1 MWSLVLVWSFGHCS
15 FLCGY
20 MYALTQAHPH
30 KVLHSSNVCLPF
42 QMSMPTLKEHI
53 YTSRSVVAEAQH
65 NVMHALFVVLCS
77 KTACTRKDLQ
87 KGLRIFN
94 HLLEKHF
101 NSNLEVR
108 RASVDSH
115 TLHHTCCFPK
125 VYLNCPSSRGD
136 LLYRIHGLVS
146 AYAYFQNCKEICA

>member
-1 MWSLVLVWSFGHCS
+1 MDAGRQARLAHGGRGWSKLLQVILYMANYLSLALVWSFSYCS
-15 FLCGY
+15 SLCSY
-20 MYALTQAHPH
+20 MYALTQAHPT
-30 KVLHSSNVCLPF
+30 KSYIYLIPNVSPPF
-42 QMSMPTLKEHI
+42 QMSMPTLREHI

-77 KTACTRKDLQ
+77 KTTHTRKDLQ

-108 RASVDSH
+108 RASVGSH
-115 TLHHTCCFPK
+115 TPYT
-125 VYLNCPSSRGD
+125 
-136 LLYRIHGLVS
+136 
-146 AYAYFQNCKEICA
+146 ICVACI